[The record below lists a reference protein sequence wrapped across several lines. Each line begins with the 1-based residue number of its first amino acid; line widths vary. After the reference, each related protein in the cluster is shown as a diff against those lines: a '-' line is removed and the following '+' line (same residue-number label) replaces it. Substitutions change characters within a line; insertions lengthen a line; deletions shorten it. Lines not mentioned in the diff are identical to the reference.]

1 MVCLAA
7 ECRRWQTGQARH
19 APIQKLRQVPL
30 GSGRARPLDGD
41 RHGQLADGG
50 AVLGT
55 QVAACPVDVGYQI
68 ELLGDPNQGADIPNC
83 ARTHRSRSSEIGDG
97 RRCYRAKHN
106 LTRNRA
112 TTDGV
117 PHRLGRDTVAAAIN
131 LSFEYMH
138 IFHVAYFR
146 GESKLPPEARIFLVA
161 PVVALFPRSRPGLP
175 VVSRNKA
182 IASAQE
188 SVWPSLRNLCFQY
201 CMAACATG
209 YRMSRQKSA
218 SLLTACIVF
227 GVASG

>member
-30 GSGRARPLDGD
+30 GSGRARSLDGD
-41 RHGQLADGG
+41 RHGPLADGG

-55 QVAACPVDVGYQI
+55 QVAACLVDVGYQI

-83 ARTHRSRSSEIGDG
+83 ARTHRSRGSEIGDR
-97 RRCYRAKHN
+97 RRCGRAQHN

-131 LSFEYMH
+131 LSFEYIH

-146 GESKLPPEARIFLVA
+146 GERKLRPISYSTGTTDDALSSFRNAKVGLGRRYGLELVNSSSIRRTILDGGTFSTAAIPTSIRIVGL
-161 PVVALFPRSRPGLP
+161 LIPRSIR
-175 VVSRNKA
+175 
-182 IASAQE
+182 
-188 SVWPSLRNLCFQY
+188 
-201 CMAACATG
+201 
-209 YRMSRQKSA
+209 
-218 SLLTACIVF
+218 
-227 GVASG
+227 